1 VNGQTKPTACYH
13 GGAFFD
19 AIGVEFDCLER
30 RHEIINADVLDAWFP
45 PSPKVIAALEE
56 DLPWLLRT
64 SPPTNC
70 EGLAR
75 VIARMRG
82 VSPENILPA
91 AGSSDAIFLAFR
103 HWLTP
108 SSRVLILDPTYGE
121 YAHVLEK
128 VIGCRVIR
136 LPLLRHDN
144 YRVDLDKLARLTGGT
159 SYTSPKSTNH
169 SGTRVTRPS
178 KLNSGYDLIALVNPN
193 SPTGQHI
200 PRAELEELLRQIP
213 ATTRVWIDETYVEF
227 AERGALLRQSGTA
240 LPACPGQA
248 ENSTGRQDAC
258 PTLIASE
265 SLERFATASANV
277 VVCKS
282 MSKVYALSGVRAAY
296 LCGPR
301 RIIAELRGLTPPWAV
316 SLPAQVAAVAALQD
330 PDYYAARYAE
340 THRLREQLADELSA
354 FDGWKILPGIA
365 NFLFCHLPADG
376 PDAATLVKL
385 CRAKNLFLRDVGSM
399 GRSLGKHALRV
410 AVKDVETNR
419 RMVEIL
425 ANAACEAAAGSCYPI
440 APGKGSGQT
449 LAVGRS

>member
-1 VNGQTKPTACYH
+1 MRALCSSQSRLNGHAQAVPCYH
-13 GGAFFD
+13 GCAFFD
-19 AIGVEFDCLER
+19 AIGVEFDHLER

-144 YRVDLDKLARLTGGT
+144 YRVDLAELERL
-159 SYTSPKSTNH
+159 SRSN
-169 SGTRVTRPS
+169 
-178 KLNSGYDLIALVNPN
+178 YDLIALVNPN

>member
-1 VNGQTKPTACYH
+1 MNGQTKPTACYH

-144 YRVDLDKLARLTGGT
+144 YRVDIDELARLTGGT

-169 SGTRVTRPS
+169 SGTRVTSPS

-213 ATTRVWIDETYVEF
+213 ATTRVWID
-227 AERGALLRQSGTA
+227 
-240 LPACPGQA
+240 
-248 ENSTGRQDAC
+248 
-258 PTLIASE
+258 
-265 SLERFATASANV
+265 
-277 VVCKS
+277 
-282 MSKVYALSGVRAAY
+282 
-296 LCGPR
+296 
-301 RIIAELRGLTPPWAV
+301 
-316 SLPAQVAAVAALQD
+316 
-330 PDYYAARYAE
+330 
-340 THRLREQLADELSA
+340 
-354 FDGWKILPGIA
+354 
-365 NFLFCHLPADG
+365 
-376 PDAATLVKL
+376 
-385 CRAKNLFLRDVGSM
+385 
-399 GRSLGKHALRV
+399 
-410 AVKDVETNR
+410 
-419 RMVEIL
+419 
-425 ANAACEAAAGSCYPI
+425 
-440 APGKGSGQT
+440 
-449 LAVGRS
+449 